1 MKTACILTFIVGF
14 AYFVFG
20 TFCLLAPVLFGYN
33 AYLDDVGY
41 LSLDEIGVYVAVS
54 GSILWSASLV
64 ALAVT
69 LKKSKPE

>member
-20 TFCLLAPVLFGYN
+20 AFCLLAPVVFGYN

-54 GSILWSASLV
+54 GSILWGASLIG
-64 ALAVT
+64 LAVGS
-69 LKKSKPE
+69 KKSNPD